1 MLITGIQMM
10 VPLVGLLIFL
20 VISCRTIST
29 PLFHHEFL
37 LKKRQRTID
46 FRTPHYYGIFSS
58 AVLCNLAISISIV
71 LLSPGKMD
79 SPKMMMGFMFS

>member
-29 PLFHHEFL
+29 PL
-37 LKKRQRTID
+37 I
-46 FRTPHYYGIFSS
+46 SS
-58 AVLCNLAISISIV
+58 
-71 LLSPGKMD
+71 P
-79 SPKMMMGFMFS
+79 

>member
-37 LKKRQRTID
+37 LKKRQGPSILERRTIME
-46 FRTPHYYGIFSS
+46 FS
-58 AVLCNLAISISIV
+58 VLQCYVI
-71 LLSPGKMD
+71 
-79 SPKMMMGFMFS
+79 